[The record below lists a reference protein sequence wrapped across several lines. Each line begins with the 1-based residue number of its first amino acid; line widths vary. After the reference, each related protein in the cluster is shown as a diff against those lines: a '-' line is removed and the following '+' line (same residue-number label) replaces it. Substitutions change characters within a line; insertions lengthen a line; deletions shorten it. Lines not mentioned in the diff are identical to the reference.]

1 MRGMWWW
8 RCLRMLPAVGLDGGR
23 ENDNLGMELMGVAIP
38 GSARQELQVAR
49 MLHCPSTLNKQ
60 RMMMLA
66 SSSSSTLGCKKK
78 QRGDAYFT
86 EVRGL
91 SLTHSHSG
99 PLPRCNEHH
108 KKDVNLIVINVYIC
122 PQTLTTLIMDFGHCH
137 QPPASEFLTLK
148 SLMIIYD

>member
-1 MRGMWWW
+1 MWWW

>member
-1 MRGMWWW
+1 
-8 RCLRMLPAVGLDGGR
+8 MLPAVGLDGGR
-23 ENDNLGMELMGVAIP
+23 GNENLGMELMGVTIP

-78 QRGDAYFT
+78 QRGDAFST

-91 SLTHSHSG
+91 SLTHS
-99 PLPRCNEHH
+99 
-108 KKDVNLIVINVYIC
+108 
-122 PQTLTTLIMDFGHCH
+122 LTQRITAL
-137 QPPASEFLTLK
+137 L
-148 SLMIIYD
+148 

>member
-1 MRGMWWW
+1 
-8 RCLRMLPAVGLDGGR
+8 MLPAVGLDGGR
-23 ENDNLGMELMGVAIP
+23 GNENLGMELMGVTIP

-78 QRGDAYFT
+78 QRGDAFFM

-91 SLTHSHSG
+91 LLTHSLTHTVDHC
-99 PLPRCNEHH
+99 LVVMN
-108 KKDVNLIVINVYIC
+108 
-122 PQTLTTLIMDFGHCH
+122 TTRKM
-137 QPPASEFLTLK
+137 
-148 SLMIIYD
+148 